1 MRVEQLSRRYNIRR
15 IWPPIFIGGH
25 LNIMKNISF
34 QQYSEICKTG
44 KVLRSELSD
53 YKDNYYRIKTVKNSG
68 KIYTFLFVNGELAM
82 SYTQEN
88 K

>member
-1 MRVEQLSRRYNIRR
+1 MTQS
-15 IWPPIFIGGH
+15 IGT
-25 LNIMKNISF
+25 LQNR
-34 QQYSEICKTG
+34 EI
-44 KVLRSELSD
+44 LRSELSD

-82 SYTQEN
+82 SYTEEN

>member
-1 MRVEQLSRRYNIRR
+1 MPSYENRGA
-15 IWPPIFIGGH
+15 FIHYENRGGH
-25 LNIMKNISF
+25 LFIMNSMSF

-53 YKDNYYRIKTVKNSG
+53 YKGNYYRIKTVKNSG
-68 KIYTFLFVNGELAM
+68 KIYTFLFVNGEIAM
-82 SYTQEN
+82 SYTEEN

>member
-1 MRVEQLSRRYNIRR
+1 LQKIDTRR
-15 IWPPIFIGGH
+15 ICPPMKIGGH
-25 LNIMKNISF
+25 LIIMNSMSF
-34 QQYSEICKTG
+34 QEYSDICKTG

-53 YKDNYYRIKTVKNSG
+53 YKGNYYRIKTVKNSG

-82 SYTQEN
+82 SYTEEN

>member
-1 MRVEQLSRRYNIRR
+1 MPSYENRGA
-15 IWPPIFIGGH
+15 FIH
-25 LNIMKNISF
+25 YEKYEF
-34 QQYSEICKTG
+34 SEICKTG

-82 SYTQEN
+82 SYTEEN